1 MVKTDKEQVIIG
13 RYSATGRYDQRFIK
27 QVVQE
32 IEEGLPRKAACIQYG
47 LKSETLKNWME
58 AFASAAYKGIHK
70 GEFSKAIKRSVVRAV
85 TEGRMSI
92 KEARA
97 AYSIKGDATIKRWI
111 EQANREN
118 ADLVGI
124 NTPVVK
130 TKKQT
135 DSSSND
141 LQAANEALKKQLEEA
156 QLKIFAL
163 NTLIDVA
170 EEQLKINIRKKPGAK
185 QS

>member
-1 MVKTDKEQVIIG
+1 MVKTDNEKVLIG
-13 RYSATGRYDQRFIK
+13 RYSTTGRYDQRFIK

-32 IEEGLPRKAACIQYG
+32 IEEGLPRKAACIEYG
-47 LKSETLKNWME
+47 LKFKTLNGWMVT
-58 AFASAAYKGIHK
+58 FASAAYKDTHK
-70 GEFSKAIKRSVVRAV
+70 REFCTAIKRSVVRAV
-85 TEGRMSI
+85 TAGTMSI
-92 KEARA
+92 KEALT
-97 AYSIKGDATIKRWI
+97 AYDIKDGATIKRWI
-111 EQANREN
+111 AQEKREN
-118 ADLVGI
+118 AELVAI
-124 NTPVVK
+124 NTPVLN

-141 LQAANEALKKQLEEA
+141 LQAAHEALKKQLEEA

-185 QS
+185 QP